1 MMVSRVGRGVVEGGA
16 AIETCTDLTELKSI
30 HNKLGIHNN
39 PVENFVYGAM
49 VAVTG
54 AQAQA

>member
-1 MMVSRVGRGVVEGGA
+1 M
-16 AIETCTDLTELKSI
+16 ETCTDSTRLKSI

>member
-1 MMVSRVGRGVVEGGA
+1 MMVSRGGRGEVEG
-16 AIETCTDLTELKSI
+16 ETCTDSTELKSI